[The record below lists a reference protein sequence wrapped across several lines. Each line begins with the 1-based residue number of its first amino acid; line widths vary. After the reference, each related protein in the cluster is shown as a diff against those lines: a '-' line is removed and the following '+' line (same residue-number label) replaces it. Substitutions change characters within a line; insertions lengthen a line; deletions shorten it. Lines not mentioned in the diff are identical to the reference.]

1 MRTIAVG
8 TFLAACTV
16 ISGWSLDA
24 TTQALAADR
33 IAPSAKFAPR
43 GPNYSPRLA
52 RASMARR
59 SALQPTEAEPAAEVM
74 SELPIAT
81 DSQIVSDGPVVS
93 DRPLVIDGREVVP
106 APQGE
111 FQGPFKSAENE
122 DDADRFHRALGAVPI
137 DIRPTEGAM
146 PTDLAATE
154 LDKRA
159 HTDLRD
165 TEGWGDTLVAYSPW
179 TICYR
184 PLYFEEVPLER
195 YGQTLGLVQPV
206 VSGIHFFGS
215 VAALPYKMTVH
226 RPRSCVCS
234 NGFSRIGDIP
244 LGDYGKPQFRLDASL
259 VEAAA
264 VTGFIFILP

>member
-1 MRTIAVG
+1 MRTIAIG
-8 TFLAACTV
+8 TFLAAWSV
-16 ISGWSLDA
+16 ISGWDLA
-24 TTQALAADR
+24 AAPQVLAADR

-43 GPNYSPRLA
+43 GPNYSQRMA
-52 RASMARR
+52 RASIVRR
-59 SALQPTEAEPAAEVM
+59 SVLQPTETEPAAELI
-74 SELPIAT
+74 SELPIAPDAPTAT
-81 DSQIVSDGPVVS
+81 DGPLVSNEQIVT
-93 DRPLVIDGREVVP
+93 DGREVVP

-111 FQGPFKSAENE
+111 FQGPFKPAEDE
-122 DDADRFHRALGAVPI
+122 DDSDRFHRALGAVPI

-146 PTDLAATE
+146 PTDIAATE
-154 LDKRA
+154 LAQRA
-159 HTDLRD
+159 HTDKRD
-165 TEGWGDTLVAYSPW
+165 AGGWDNTLVAYSPW
-179 TICYR
+179 TICFR

-195 YGQTLGLVQPV
+195 YGQTLGLVQPL
-206 VSGIHFFGS
+206 VSGAHFFGS